1 MAVAPVGD
9 AALLLLLLLLLL
21 LVVVVLL
28 LLVLRAP
35 WRECAWRLAL
45 WRLAD
50 VRARSAMRPAKRA
63 AAFGPHALL
72 GVEPEA
78 TADEVRRAYTLT
90 RTPTRS
96 LPPTPTPTPT

>member
-9 AALLLLLLLLLL
+9 AALLLLL
-21 LVVVVLL
+21 LL

-63 AAFGPHALL
+63 AWRWRFVLHLPRQLLPLSLSLPHH
-72 GVEPEA
+72 G
-78 TADEVRRAYTLT
+78 RQLT
-90 RTPTRS
+90 RPRLAAAQAAAAS
-96 LPPTPTPTPT
+96 AAA